1 MAGRLVAAQAWASS
15 HAKTVDMQT
24 AWVKAMIVDGVG
36 LGAGDCLLNRQR
48 GAARGV
54 VKNDQRIG
62 HTAATHQAS
71 NDANLAR
78 GLVYTLDVRPNDG
91 WCIAR
96 PLLCL

>member
-1 MAGRLVAAQAWASS
+1 
-15 HAKTVDMQT
+15 MQT
-24 AWVKAMIVDGVG
+24 AWVKAMVVDGVG
-36 LGAGDCLLNRQR
+36 LGAGDCLLDGQCS
-48 GAARGV
+48 AARGV